1 MVGAK
6 CRKQPGP
13 NDRPGCAGSHDS
25 VATVHQGIGT
35 VGVRFAPEVSTH
47 LSGPIFLRGLRLQIV
62 RVAGADA
69 PRHQHECIGFCPAS
83 RRQQGRLRCHP
94 GDNGALPKLSG

>member
-6 CRKQPGP
+6 CRKHPGP
-13 NDRPGCAGSHDS
+13 DDRPGCAGSHDG

-47 LSGPIFLRGLRLQIV
+47 LSGPIFLRGLR
-62 RVAGADA
+62 
-69 PRHQHECIGFCPAS
+69 HQHECIGFCPAS

-94 GDNGALPKLSG
+94 GDNGALPKLFG